1 MVFSIIMLQSCT
13 TSQKVTVQGIPG
25 TEIYSPTMS
34 KLGVIGPNAQVT
46 FKISSD
52 DYFSYLM
59 SKNVG
64 SNEFVPFALDYKNHR
79 YIASHVLTWTG
90 YSIVGV
96 GAVL

>member
-1 MVFSIIMLQSCT
+1 MKKIIGFFLVVFSIIMLQSCT

-59 SKNVG
+59 SKNAG
-64 SNEFVPFALDYKNHR
+64 SDEFVPFALDYITRSK
-79 YIASHVLTWTG
+79 LG
-90 YSIVGV
+90 FD
-96 GAVL
+96 